1 MIETAI
7 SNLILSLPE
16 YFLEPKTVDEFRILS
31 DSFFNPNYKK
41 PVYFS

>member
-31 DSFFNPNYKK
+31 DSFF
-41 PVYFS
+41 